1 MTAPSFD
8 IESHQLTATLYL
20 HRALAG
26 ADLRDVRIACALLPP
41 EVRLLRID
49 ARALAEAGRRTR
61 EVLREVVRNW
71 RRTRG
76 GGVELCAT
84 ERLLGMAPTS
94 DGPTIHA
101 SLVLVPENAALQA
114 AFL

>member
-1 MTAPSFD
+1 MTGPSFD

-20 HRALAG
+20 HRPLAV

-41 EVRLLRID
+41 EVRRLRID
-49 ARALAEAGRRTR
+49 ARALAGADSRTL
-61 EVLREVVRNW
+61 EILREVVLHW

-84 ERLLGMAPTS
+84 ERLLGMAPS
-94 DGPTIHA
+94 SAGPTIQP
-101 SLVLVPENAALQA
+101 SLVLVPENAALHA